1 MTSDPS
7 NYHREYSRYGSYSPF
22 QFEDLTSFLSLKKLS
37 IEYSFVFLFKCLLVK
52 SWHHHNTVN
61 FFQFHDGKVFFKE

>member
-7 NYHREYSRYGSYSPF
+7 NYHREHSPKGSYSLL
-22 QFEDLTSFLSLKKLS
+22 QFEGSHTISVFKDS
-37 IEYSFVFLFKCLLVK
+37 IGYSFVFFKYLLVK